1 MKLPEL
7 LHENEIV
14 SNWKFLEHGFDNL
27 RIYYKGDKA
36 DSSRNYVF
44 YVLGVHSEEYTDDK
58 GFSSWND
65 KSEIYIAFS
74 GYGNWESLIGL
85 TYGNEDDDAAM
96 TIYSLRCALDLIELV
111 EDDFKL

>member
-1 MKLPEL
+1 MKLHEL

-14 SNWKFLEHGFDNL
+14 SDWKFLEHEQDNL

-44 YVLGVHSEEYTDDK
+44 YVFGVSYEEYIS
-58 GFSSWND
+58 GGSWNE
-65 KSEIYIAFS
+65 KTEIYIVFS

-85 TYGNEDDDAAM
+85 TYGNGENDAAM
-96 TIYSLRCALDLIELV
+96 TIYSLRCALDLIEKI
-111 EDDFKL
+111 EEDFKL

>member
-1 MKLPEL
+1 MKLNEL
-7 LHENEIV
+7 LHDNEIV
-14 SNWKFLEHGFDNL
+14 SNWKFLDHGFDNL
-27 RIYYKGDKA
+27 RIYYKGDKTT
-36 DSSRNYVF
+36 SNREYVF
-44 YVLGVHSEEYTDDK
+44 YVLGVHSEEYIRNEDK
-58 GFSSWND
+58 SSWNE

-96 TIYSLRCALDLIELV
+96 TIYSLRCALDLIESI